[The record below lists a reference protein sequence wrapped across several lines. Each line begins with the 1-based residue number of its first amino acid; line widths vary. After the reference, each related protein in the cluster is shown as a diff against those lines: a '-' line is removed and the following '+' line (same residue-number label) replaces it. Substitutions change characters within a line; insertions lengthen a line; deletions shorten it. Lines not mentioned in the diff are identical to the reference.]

1 MFQFLITLISILA
14 GIIIVSVL
22 CGTLLAGLKIMKG
35 KSSKTNKAGQA
46 EEARLMQ
53 EIYQSLSRMEKR
65 IASLETI
72 LFDSERKK

>member
-1 MFQFLITLISILA
+1 MFQFLITVISIL
-14 GIIIVSVL
+14 GGVIIVSVL
-22 CGTLLAGLKIMKG
+22 CGTFLAGLKILKG
-35 KSSKTNKAGQA
+35 KSSKVNRAGQA
-46 EEARLMQ
+46 EEARVMQ

>member
-1 MFQFLITLISILA
+1 MFQFLITVISILG

-22 CGTLLAGLKIMKG
+22 CGTLIAGLKILKG
-35 KSSKTNKAGQA
+35 KPSKINKAGQA
-46 EEARLMQ
+46 EEAKVMQ
-53 EIYQSLSRMEKR
+53 EIYQGLSRMEKR

>member
-1 MFQFLITLISILA
+1 MFQFLITIISILG

-22 CGTLLAGLKIMKG
+22 CGTLIAGLKIIKG
-35 KSSKTNKAGQA
+35 KSSKIDKAGQA
-46 EEARLMQ
+46 DEARVMQ
-53 EIYQSLSRMEKR
+53 EIYQGLSRMEKR